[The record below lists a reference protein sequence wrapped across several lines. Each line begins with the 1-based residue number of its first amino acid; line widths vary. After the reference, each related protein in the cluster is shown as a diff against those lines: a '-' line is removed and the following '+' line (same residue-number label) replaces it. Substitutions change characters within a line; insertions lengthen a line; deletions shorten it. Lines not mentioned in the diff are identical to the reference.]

1 MDSPTNRCVLLVHS
15 CPIWCGRKAAELR
28 RAGYDVRECRDPA
41 ALAAVVEMWRPAV
54 VVLDVTP
61 PGTERLEL
69 CRGLKARW
77 RDEVMVLLSLDL
89 GTSAGGWAAEAQA
102 DGLVVDE
109 VCPDSLLLTVAALV
123 RLQNAA
129 AAARAIAATEQKS
142 RDQANFMA
150 AAAHDLRQPVQAVR
164 LLLTVLNERLHD
176 HRNRD
181 VLARA
186 LDGLDSLEK
195 LLRALMD
202 LSALEDGRVAPRL
215 ELVDL
220 GELVRRVASTH
231 APEAAAKQLRLKVR
245 AQPMLALTDPVLA
258 ERIVRNLLTNAIRYT
273 RYGGVLIACRR
284 SAEAASIEVWDTG
297 IGIPPEQLSSV
308 FDDFRQISGERGQGL
323 GIGLAVVAKTA
334 RLLGHEIKASSR
346 LGRGSVF
353 RLRIP
358 FVELPTAQLRQA
370 TQPAA

>member
-41 ALAAVVEMWRPAV
+41 ALAAIVEMWRPAV

-61 PGTERLEL
+61 PGIERLEL

-89 GTSAGGWAAEAQA
+89 GTAGGWAAEAEA

-109 VCPDSLLLTVAALV
+109 VCPDSLLLTVAALI
-123 RLQNAA
+123 RLRNAS

-202 LSALEDGRVAPRL
+202 LSAIEDGRVAPRL

-245 AQPMLALTDPVLA
+245 AQPMLAVTDPVLA

-297 IGIPPEQLSSV
+297 IGIPPEQLPSV
-308 FDDFRQISGERGQGL
+308 FDDFRQISRERGQGL

-334 RLLGHEIKASSR
+334 RLLGHEINAASR

-358 FVELPTAQLRQA
+358 FVELPRAQSHQA